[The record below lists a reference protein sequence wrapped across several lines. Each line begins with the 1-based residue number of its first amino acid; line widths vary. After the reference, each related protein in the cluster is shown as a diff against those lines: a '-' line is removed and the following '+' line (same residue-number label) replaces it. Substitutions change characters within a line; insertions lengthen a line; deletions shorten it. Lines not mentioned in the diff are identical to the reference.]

1 MFASIAELLSPG
13 AALVLIISKDES
25 GDLNVNIAPKGDLK
39 NKALNAGLN
48 LVASP
53 DELDREFATVMAQY
67 ATARASLVEQVE
79 AAATVLGKEG
89 AAVATATARKL
100 AAPAKP
106 KTRPTA
112 TAPDEGS
119 EEDDYEAVDG
129 DEAPAARAKPA
140 TAARPA
146 ADQQA
151 PSSVNLF

>member
-13 AALVLIISKDES
+13 AALVLIISKDEA
-25 GDLNVNIAPKGDLK
+25 GDLNVNITPKGDLK

-53 DELDREFATVMAQY
+53 EELDREFATVMAQY

-89 AAVATATARKL
+89 AAVATATAKEL
-100 AAPAKP
+100 AAPAKT

-112 TAPDEGS
+112 TATDECTQEHDEAG
-119 EEDDYEAVDG
+119 ERDD
-129 DEAPAARAKPA
+129 APAARPTPAAAGKPA
-140 TAARPA
+140 AE
-146 ADQQA
+146 QQA

>member
-89 AAVATATARKL
+89 AAVATATAKKL
-100 AAPAKP
+100 AAPAKT
-106 KTRPTA
+106 KTRPNA
-112 TAPDEGS
+112 TAPDERS
-119 EEDDYEAVDG
+119 EEDDDEAGDG
-129 DEAPAARAKPA
+129 DQAPAAHAKPPA
-140 TAARPA
+140 GKPA
-146 ADQQA
+146 AEQQA
-151 PSSVNLF
+151 SSSVNLF